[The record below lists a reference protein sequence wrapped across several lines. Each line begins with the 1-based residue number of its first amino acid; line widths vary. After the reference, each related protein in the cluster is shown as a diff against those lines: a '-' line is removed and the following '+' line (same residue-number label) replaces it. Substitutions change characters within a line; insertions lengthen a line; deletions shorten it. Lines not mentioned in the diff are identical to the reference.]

1 MYPYVSPAI
10 VEYINT
16 IVMYVIV
23 FLLPSIFLI
32 TKRFGKLILGP
43 ASSNANAGPLCI
55 PSFMSACNIGI
66 SVSVE
71 KYIILPNK
79 ALAKFAVIVFVPAT
93 LSINPSGISGI
104 KNPTII
110 IPMNNSG
117 NINFVKCQVSSSH
130 LFLFSFFIVYVV
142 AMIPM
147 IISVSNMNIIL
158 FSMLILVIISTA
170 ISNPNSVSVF
180 FKGS

>member
-32 TKRFGKLILGP
+32 TNKLGRLILGP

-55 PSFMSACNIGI
+55 PSFMSACSIGI

-71 KYIILPNK
+71 KYIMLPNN
-79 ALAKFAVIVFVPAT
+79 ALAKFAVIVLVPAT
-93 LSINPSGISGI
+93 LSIKPSGISGI
-104 KNPTII
+104 TNPTII
-110 IPMNNSG
+110 IPMNSSG
-117 NINFVKCQVSSSH
+117 SINFVKDHVSSNH
-130 LFLFSFFIVYVV
+130 LFLFSFLNVKLKII
-142 AMIPM
+142 IPM
-147 IISVSNMNIIL
+147 IINASKVNIIL
-158 FSMLILVIISTA
+158 FSMLTLVTIRTA
-170 ISNPNSVSVF
+170 INNPNSVNDF
-180 FKGS
+180 FNGS